1 MMPSWMSLIWYEEM
15 PLTMAPKGEGG
26 GERASIAVLT
36 LALRSQTPTIA
47 LALTLKSQTLIMT
60 LHWRVLMM
68 PLMPTSLH
76 QASILLSFSPLKL
89 QFFLFYFL
97 V

>member
-1 MMPSWMSLIWYEEM
+1 
-15 PLTMAPKGEGG
+15 MAPKDEGG
-26 GERASIAVLT
+26 GERASIVVLT

-68 PLMPTSLH
+68 TLMPTSLH
-76 QASILLSFSPLKL
+76 LVELFTSKAAV
-89 QFFLFYFL
+89 FFL

>member
-1 MMPSWMSLIWYEEM
+1 MMPSWMSLIWYEET

-68 PLMPTSLH
+68 TLMPTSLH
-76 QASILLSFSPLKL
+76 LVELFTSKAAI
-89 QFFLFYFL
+89 FFL